1 MKIKGR
7 RTGGGG
13 RKYSLPLTV
22 AGAIIGTYLLTS
34 NFEKARNNL
43 RQTATTTSSNAVFGV
58 VVPQGRAVAL
68 QSVRIS
74 AEESGKID
82 RHIYGGE
89 GGEFIEKST
98 VLFQLDIM
106 DSHDHIHILSIIFHP
121 QTKPILADLLHLIL
135 MAFRLRY
142 GNTWWNG

>member
-1 MKIKGR
+1 MIIKGR

-22 AGAIIGTYLLTS
+22 AAAIIGTYLLTS

-68 QSVRIS
+68 PSVRIS

-89 GGEFIEKST
+89 GGEF
-98 VLFQLDIM
+98 
-106 DSHDHIHILSIIFHP
+106 H
-121 QTKPILADLLHLIL
+121 
-135 MAFRLRY
+135 
-142 GNTWWNG
+142 